1 MSRQLSDHDATPVST
16 RPPTVKDV
24 AQRAGVSPITVSRV
38 FAGGA
43 NVRPQLRQRVERAA
57 LELGYRRN
65 ENARSLRPGH
75 KSGLIGVTITNIA
88 NPYYAELQ
96 RGIEEVAAQA
106 GRRIMVGNSNENP
119 DLERQLMADFIGR
132 RVEGLIVVPADP
144 AHADHLSPNSLG
156 GTPMVFASR
165 PVPGLDVD
173 TVLIDDIGGAYE
185 ATSRMLEEGH
195 QRIAYLGT
203 RTSVLTGQRR
213 LEGYRRA
220 HRDHNVPVYE
230 HLIRTGQQ
238 EAAGAERALAE
249 LFAHEVPPTAVFSA
263 NNRNTVGAI
272 RAIVAFRSTHPAESS
287 EVRLIG
293 FDSFEF
299 ADLSPVPLSV
309 VAHDPR
315 MLGRRAAELLLG
327 RIDGESGDSSAQ
339 TLVLPVELQL
349 KPRPPH

>member
-1 MSRQLSDHDATPVST
+1 MTGQPGGDDALPA
-16 RPPTVKDV
+16 RIIPPTVKDV
-24 AQRAGVSPITVSRV
+24 AERAQVSPMTVSRV
-38 FAGGA
+38 FAGGN
-43 NVRPQLRQRVERAA
+43 NVRPQLRLRVERAA

-65 ENARSLRPGH
+65 ENARSLRVH

-96 RGIEEVAAQA
+96 RGIEEVAAHA
-106 GRRIMVGNSNENP
+106 GRRILVGNSNEDP
-119 DLERQLMADFIGR
+119 ELERQLIAEFIGR
-132 RVEGLIVVPADP
+132 RVEGLIVVPADS
-144 AHADHLSPNSLG
+144 AHAQHLRPDLLG
-156 GTPMVFASR
+156 NTPMVFASR

-185 ATSRMLEEGH
+185 ATSRMLEEGFR
-195 QRIAYLGT
+195 RIAYLGT

-220 HRDHNVPVYE
+220 HHDHNVPVYE

-238 EAAGAERALAE
+238 EAADAERALGE
-249 LFAHEVPPTAVFSA
+249 LFAHAIPPTAVFSA

-272 RAIVAFRSTHPAESS
+272 RAIVAFRTVEPTSP

-315 MLGRRAAELLLG
+315 ALGQRAGEMLLA
-327 RIDGESGDSSAQ
+327 RIDGGRGVGAAQ
-339 TLVLPVELQL
+339 TIELPVELQL
-349 KPRPPH
+349 DPRPPR

>member
-1 MSRQLSDHDATPVST
+1 MPFMRGLSEDDDSAHLSSK
-16 RPPTVKDV
+16 PPTVKDV
-24 AQRAGVSPITVSRV
+24 AARAQVSPMTVSRV
-38 FAGGA
+38 FAGGDG
-43 NVRPQLRQRVERAA
+43 VRPQLRQRVEHAA
-57 LELGYRRN
+57 NELGYRRN

-96 RGIEEVAAQA
+96 GGIEEVAARA
-106 GRRIMVGNSNENP
+106 NRRILVGNSNEDP
-119 DLERQLMADFIGR
+119 GLERQLVADFIGR

-144 AHADHLSPNSLG
+144 SHADHLGPEALS

-165 PVPGLDVD
+165 PVPGLGVD

-195 QRIAYLGT
+195 TRIAFLGT

-213 LEGYRRA
+213 LQGFRNA

-238 EAAGAERALAE
+238 EAAGADKALSE
-249 LFAHEVPPTAVFSA
+249 LLEHAVPPTAVFSA
-263 NNRNTVGAI
+263 NNRNTLGAI
-272 RAIVAFRSTHPAESS
+272 RAIARSGT

-315 MLGRRAAELLLG
+315 ALGRRAAELLLA
-327 RIDGESGDSSAQ
+327 RIDEEQ
-339 TLVLPVELQL
+339 TAGGPPKTVELPVELQL
-349 KPRPPH
+349 QPRGPQ